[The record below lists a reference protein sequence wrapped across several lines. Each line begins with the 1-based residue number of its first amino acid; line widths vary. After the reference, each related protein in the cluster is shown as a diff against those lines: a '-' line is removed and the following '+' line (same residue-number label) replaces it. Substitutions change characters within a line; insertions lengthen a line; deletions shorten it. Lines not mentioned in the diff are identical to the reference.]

1 MRAHGRSIVLAIA
14 AGPLRDGVVAL
25 LAALP
30 DLDRMEL
37 AHDCETAL
45 ARVAALSR
53 AAVIVDGSLAGVGA
67 SELVARLRTHWP
79 AVRSVVLADDV
90 EQQEHLKGAGAEI
103 ALLKG
108 TPPAK
113 LVEVVQAML
122 VQDGP
127 DRPGACGGA
136 AMTGPAPGDYDRP

>member
-1 MRAHGRSIVLAIA
+1 MRAQSRSIVLAIA

-30 DLDRMEL
+30 AADQVEL

-53 AAVIVDGSLAGVGA
+53 AAVIVDGSLAGMGA
-67 SELVARLRTHWP
+67 SELVARLRTDWP

-90 EQQEHLKGAGAEI
+90 QQQRRLVGAGPGAV
-103 ALLKG
+103 LLKG

-113 LVEVVQAML
+113 LLEVVQAML
-122 VQDGP
+122 V
-127 DRPGACGGA
+127 
-136 AMTGPAPGDYDRP
+136 